1 MRSQHFS
8 ANRWLIFAPVA
19 ILALFAQPAKADV
32 TGLYARYYTVDEI
45 PPIQS
50 DNAYPL
56 CGEEQENNIN
66 RSFDGEPFLPCGDD
80 LFMVH
85 YQGFVQIPAHDTI
98 KFWVASDDG
107 GTVKIGT
114 HEFGAWQDQGC
125 SATETSE
132 IQLDA
137 GTQTL
142 DAWFYENGGGTCF
155 MLAWNIDD
163 QGWEIV
169 PDEAYTTEEIPTDTT
184 VPDTT
189 VPADTTTSTETTIW
203 ESTTTYTTSTT
214 STSITAPSTT
224 VTATSAPITTTL
236 QTTTTEAAPPQTTTT
251 EAAAPQ
257 TTENPTSTTQPS
269 SPSTDAP
276 PDTTVL
282 DTPTVETEPPPT
294 ETSIAEVE
302 TTTTT
307 ETPQTETTTTETS
320 VYSSPT
326 TDAVP
331 VPEEEDQPIT
341 AAVFA
346 AAIDELDTATPAEV
360 VAVIEALLAYKLTSD
375 QATEL
380 VTSPAVLAA
389 VDEQQAHELFA
400 QVDIENIDATVLAIL
415 VAVVQDAP
423 VEVRTAFEDE
433 INIFGGQVDTY
444 VPLGSVVTVGVRRTL
459 VAATATLSVMA
470 APTVAARKDTN
481 VGIPKR

>member
-1 MRSQHFS
+1 MRGT
-8 ANRWLIFAPVA
+8 RWLIFAPVA
-19 ILALFAQPAKADV
+19 ILALFTPTASAEPI
-32 TGLYARYYTVDEI
+32 TGLYARYYTIDTV
-45 PPIQS
+45 PPIKS
-50 DNAYPL
+50 DNAYPS

-66 RSFDGEPFLPCGDD
+66 RSFDGEPFQPCGDD

-85 YQGFVQIPAHDTI
+85 YQGFIQIPAHDTI
-98 KFWVASDDG
+98 QFWVASDDG

-114 HEFGAWQDQGC
+114 HEFGVWQDQGC
-125 SATETSE
+125 SATETGVIE
-132 IQLDA
+132 LDA
-137 GTQTL
+137 GTQML

-169 PDEAYTTEEIPTDTT
+169 PDEAFTTEEIPTDTT
-184 VPDTT
+184 IPDTT
-189 VPADTTTSTETTIW
+189 VPDTTIPTETTIW

-214 STSITAPSTT
+214 STSTTAPSTT
-224 VTATSAPITTTL
+224 VTATSEPTTTTL
-236 QTTTTEAAPPQTTTT
+236 QTTTTEAAAPQATTTQTTTT
-251 EAAAPQ
+251 E
-257 TTENPTSTTQPS
+257 PS

-276 PDTTVL
+276 PETTEP

-294 ETSIAEVE
+294 ETSTTELE
-302 TTTTT
+302 TTTTA
-307 ETPQTETTTTETS
+307 ETPQEETTTTETS

-331 VPEEEDQPIT
+331 VPEEGDQPIT

-360 VAVIEALLAYKLTSD
+360 VAVIEALLAYELTSD

-389 VDEQQAHELFA
+389 VDGQQAQELFA
-400 QVDIENIDATVLAIL
+400 QLDIENIDDTVLAIL

-423 VEVRTAFEDE
+423 TEVRAAFEGE

-444 VPLGSVVTVGVRRTL
+444 VPLGSVVTVSVRRTL

-481 VGIPKR
+481 VAIPKR

>member
-1 MRSQHFS
+1 MRGS
-8 ANRWLIFAPVA
+8 RWLIFAPVA
-19 ILALFAQPAKADV
+19 ILALFTPTASAESI
-32 TGLYARYYTVDEI
+32 TGLYARYYTIDTV
-45 PPIQS
+45 PPIKS
-50 DNAYPL
+50 DNAYPS

-85 YQGFVQIPAHDTI
+85 YQGFIQIPAHDTI

-114 HEFGAWQDQGC
+114 HEFGVWQDQGC
-125 SATETSE
+125 SATETGE
-132 IQLDA
+132 IELDA
-137 GTQTL
+137 GTQML

-189 VPADTTTSTETTIW
+189 IPTETTIW

-214 STSITAPSTT
+214 STSTTAPSAT
-224 VTATSAPITTTL
+224 VTATSAP
-236 QTTTTEAAPPQTTTT
+236 TTTTSQTTTT
-251 EAAAPQ
+251 EAAAPPTTTAQ
-257 TTENPTSTTQPS
+257 TYTTEPS

-276 PDTTVL
+276 PETTEPDTT
-282 DTPTVETEPPPT
+282 TAETEPPPT
-294 ETSIAEVE
+294 ETSTTELE
-302 TTTTT
+302 TTTTV
-307 ETPQTETTTTETS
+307 ETPQKETTPTETS
-320 VYSSPT
+320 TYSSPT

-331 VPEEEDQPIT
+331 VPEKEDQPIT
-341 AAVFA
+341 AEVFA
-346 AAIDELDTATPAEV
+346 AAIEELDTATPAEV
-360 VAVIEALLAYKLTSD
+360 VAVIEALLAYELTSD

-389 VDEQQAHELFA
+389 VDGQQAHKLFA
-400 QVDIENIDATVLAIL
+400 QVDIDNIDPTVLAIL
-415 VAVVQDAP
+415 VAVVQEAP
-423 VEVRTAFEDE
+423 TEVRTAFEDE
-433 INIFGGQVDTY
+433 INIFGGQIDTY
-444 VPLGSVVTVGVRRTL
+444 VPLGSSVTVGVRRTL

-470 APTVAARKDTN
+470 APVVAVKRDIN
-481 VGIPKR
+481 VAISKR